1 MYHSLFSGA
10 MICHWGR
17 AGTQIERET
26 LMLGEEIPLHQWSA
40 CSDPLRRERVVRV
53 DPAFSR
59 GPLVLGPVC
68 ELETGASLRTVPCR
82 APEPSQWPPTG
93 QAQTLKIP
101 LNLQGYSPWRPLS
114 NWTIQPRTLR

>member
-68 ELETGASLRTVPCR
+68 DYASSSIGEETETIDIKNLPEVTNLVSDKPRLKSLQLTAFHRRLTQGCY
-82 APEPSQWPPTG
+82 G
-93 QAQTLKIP
+93 
-101 LNLQGYSPWRPLS
+101 NL
-114 NWTIQPRTLR
+114 